1 MEDIQLIKVNTDN
14 AIYHCDELLNELS
27 NLESLKHSLEYIV
40 NTDIPTIWTSDT
52 ADVTSLSNNLRNNA
66 IFLGD
71 FIKFSKE
78 FSTTLQDYATALKA
92 IGNEGDGTLGGTTG
106 AGTEPTGGTPDETG
120 AGTEPTGETP
130 DETGAGTEP
139 TGGTTGGEE
148 MVNGPLGSGTSFRDA
163 GLEATGKQFP
173 EVDAT
178 TSASQS
184 NKDAAPEETKNDVNI
199 TEKKDSSQILD
210 SNVTKPANS
219 NDTND
224 KPQDTIQP
232 SNVDATTSASPSS
245 SSQIDSSIGQRP
257 SIESNDTNIFMSGK
271 EINDSLM
278 DSYEDSFINHS
289 NIFTGNNTS
298 DAEVDSGPKLVD
310 EGVGPGFTYKVYKE

>member
-1 MEDIQLIKVNTDN
+1 MEGIQLIKVNTDN

-92 IGNEGDGTLGGTTG
+92 IGNEGDGTLGGT
-106 AGTEPTGGTPDETG
+106 
-120 AGTEPTGETP
+120 
-130 DETGAGTEP
+130 TGAGTEP

-245 SSQIDSSIGQRP
+245 SSQIDSSIGQRS

>member
-92 IGNEGDGTLGGTTG
+92 IGNEGDGTV
-106 AGTEPTGGTPDETG
+106 
-120 AGTEPTGETP
+120 
-130 DETGAGTEP
+130 
-139 TGGTTGGEE
+139 GGEE

-232 SNVDATTSASPSS
+232 SNVDTTTSASPSS

>member
-106 AGTEPTGGTPDETG
+106 AGTEPTGE
-120 AGTEPTGETP
+120 
-130 DETGAGTEP
+130 
-139 TGGTTGGEE
+139 TTGGGK

>member
-92 IGNEGDGTLGGTTG
+92 IGNEGDGTV
-106 AGTEPTGGTPDETG
+106 
-120 AGTEPTGETP
+120 
-130 DETGAGTEP
+130 
-139 TGGTTGGEE
+139 GEE

-210 SNVTKPANS
+210 SKVTKPANS

-232 SNVDATTSASPSS
+232 SNVDTTTSASPSS

>member
-106 AGTEPTGGTPDETG
+106 AGTEPTGGT
-120 AGTEPTGETP
+120 
-130 DETGAGTEP
+130 
-139 TGGTTGGEE
+139 TGGGK

-257 SIESNDTNIFMSGK
+257 SIESNDTNTFMSGK

>member
-1 MEDIQLIKVNTDN
+1 MEGIQLIKVNTDN

-27 NLESLKHSLEYIV
+27 ILESLKHSLEYIV

-106 AGTEPTGGTPDETG
+106 V
-120 AGTEPTGETP
+120 
-130 DETGAGTEP
+130 GTEP
-139 TGGTTGGEE
+139 TGGTTGGGK

>member
-1 MEDIQLIKVNTDN
+1 
-14 AIYHCDELLNELS
+14 
-27 NLESLKHSLEYIV
+27 
-40 NTDIPTIWTSDT
+40 
-52 ADVTSLSNNLRNNA
+52 
-66 IFLGD
+66 
-71 FIKFSKE
+71 
-78 FSTTLQDYATALKA
+78 
-92 IGNEGDGTLGGTTG
+92 
-106 AGTEPTGGTPDETG
+106 
-120 AGTEPTGETP
+120 
-130 DETGAGTEP
+130 
-139 TGGTTGGEE
+139 

>member
-106 AGTEPTGGTPDETG
+106 AGTEPTGGT
-120 AGTEPTGETP
+120 
-130 DETGAGTEP
+130 
-139 TGGTTGGEE
+139 TGGGK

>member
-1 MEDIQLIKVNTDN
+1 MEGIQLIKVNTDN

-40 NTDIPTIWTSDT
+40 NTDIPNIWTSDT
-52 ADVTSLSNNLRNNA
+52 ADVTSLSNNLRNNT

-106 AGTEPTGGTPDETG
+106 
-120 AGTEPTGETP
+120 GEK
-130 DETGAGTEP
+130 
-139 TGGTTGGEE
+139 

-224 KPQDTIQP
+224 KPQDTIQS
-232 SNVDATTSASPSS
+232 SNVDTTTSASPSS

>member
-1 MEDIQLIKVNTDN
+1 MEGIQLIKVNTDN

-106 AGTEPTGGTPDETG
+106 AGTEPTGE
-120 AGTEPTGETP
+120 
-130 DETGAGTEP
+130 
-139 TGGTTGGEE
+139 TTGGKE

-232 SNVDATTSASPSS
+232 SNVDTTTSASPSS

>member
-1 MEDIQLIKVNTDN
+1 MEGIQLIKVNTDN

-92 IGNEGDGTLGGTTG
+92 IGNEGDGTV
-106 AGTEPTGGTPDETG
+106 
-120 AGTEPTGETP
+120 
-130 DETGAGTEP
+130 
-139 TGGTTGGEE
+139 GGEE
-148 MVNGPLGSGTSFRDA
+148 MVNVPLGSGTSFRDA

>member
-106 AGTEPTGGTPDETG
+106 AGTEPTGGT
-120 AGTEPTGETP
+120 
-130 DETGAGTEP
+130 
-139 TGGTTGGEE
+139 TGGGK

-232 SNVDATTSASPSS
+232 SNVDTTTSASPSS

>member
-92 IGNEGDGTLGGTTG
+92 IGNEGDGTV
-106 AGTEPTGGTPDETG
+106 
-120 AGTEPTGETP
+120 
-130 DETGAGTEP
+130 
-139 TGGTTGGEE
+139 GGEE

-163 GLEATGKQFP
+163 GLEATGKQAP
-173 EVDAT
+173 KVDAT
-178 TSASQS
+178 TSASQN

-257 SIESNDTNIFMSGK
+257 SIESNDTNIYMSGK

>member
-92 IGNEGDGTLGGTTG
+92 IGNEGDGTVGGG
-106 AGTEPTGGTPDETG
+106 K
-120 AGTEPTGETP
+120 
-130 DETGAGTEP
+130 
-139 TGGTTGGEE
+139 